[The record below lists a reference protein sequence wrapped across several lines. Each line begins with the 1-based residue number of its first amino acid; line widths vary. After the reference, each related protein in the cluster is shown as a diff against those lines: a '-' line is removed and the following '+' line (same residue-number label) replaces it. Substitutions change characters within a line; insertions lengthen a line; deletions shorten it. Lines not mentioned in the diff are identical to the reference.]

1 MIVIVFGLLHLI
13 ISLIHVHAA
22 LIKILLRAILKNF
35 AGFGFGIRILNRLIF
50 LQHFRHVGILIRA
63 LHANLLPRH
72 ASILAAAV
80 KHFLY
85 WCNNQILIKRP
96 LPRLLRSG
104 WLLAAAL
111 HQ

>member
-1 MIVIVFGLLHLI
+1 MIVIVFGLLHLV

-22 LIKILLRAILKNF
+22 LIEILLRAILKSF

-50 LQHFRHVGILIRA
+50 LQHFRHILIRA
-63 LHANLLPRH
+63 LHTYLLPRH

-80 KHFLY
+80 KHFLH
-85 WCNNQILIKRP
+85 WCNDQILINRP